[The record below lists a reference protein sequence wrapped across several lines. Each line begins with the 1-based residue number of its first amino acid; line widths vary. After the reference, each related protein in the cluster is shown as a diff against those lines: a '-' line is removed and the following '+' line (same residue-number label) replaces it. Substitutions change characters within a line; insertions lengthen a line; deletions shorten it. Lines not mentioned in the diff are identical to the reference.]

1 MLLDPGEPD
10 TPATGEG
17 VPDWADSELG
27 WKEAGG
33 VSEVIVSGVVVAEAV
48 DRVGVRVVE
57 EGIAVAVTSGRS
69 AVDG

>member
-27 WKEAGG
+27 WRETGG
-33 VSEVIVSGVVVAEAV
+33 MSEVMASGVVVANAV
-48 DRVGVRVVE
+48 DRVDVRNVE

-69 AVDG
+69 ADR